1 MGLATVKQ
9 TEWGYYVTGDTDPT
23 PIWTDG
29 RRYVRT
35 VVFIPAGV
43 ADTAELATKNN
54 IKGDPSDSFT
64 SWLKLGSGGLANH
77 QECPWHLDDGV
88 PADNMR
94 CTLSDASG
102 RMYIVV
108 K

>member
-1 MGLATVKQ
+1 MGLATVTQ
-9 TEWGYYVTGDTDPT
+9 TEWGFYVTGDTDAT
-23 PIWTDG
+23 PITQMEG

-43 ADTAELATKNN
+43 ADTMELSTTKNVT
-54 IKGDPSDSFT
+54 GPYT
-64 SWLKLGSGGLANH
+64 SWLLLGSGGIANH
-77 QECPWHLDDGV
+77 QECPWHLDEGV

-94 CTLSDASG
+94 VKLSDAG
-102 RMYIVV
+102 GKVYIVL